1 MKYTSIAD
9 QICRDG
15 YVLTHSMGVSMRPM
29 LTQRTEQLLIEKLT
43 DQARK
48 NDVLLYRRSNGQYV
62 LHRVI
67 RVRKEYYLIRGDN
80 CYGKPE
86 KVGFERAIG
95 ILKGFYRDEHYID
108 CKKSRGYRAYVFL
121 WRLSY
126 PARFLGY
133 ECYRFLCGAI
143 NKLRR

>member
-1 MKYTSIAD
+1 MKRTTIAD
-9 QICRDG
+9 QILRDG

-29 LTQRTEQLLIEKLT
+29 LTQQTEQLLIEKLT
-43 DQARK
+43 AQPQE
-48 NDVLLYRRSNGQYV
+48 NDVVLYRRSSGQYV

-86 KVGFERAIG
+86 KVGSCSCIG
-95 ILKGFYRDEHYID
+95 ILKGFYRGKHYID
-108 CKKSRGYRAYVFL
+108 CKKSKGYKAYVLL

-126 PARFLGY
+126 PVRFLGY
-133 ECYRFLCGAI
+133 QGQRFLRSAI